1 MTTLDIEAR
10 LDNLLS
16 TAQNETKDIDLFAPI
31 NIQEREEC
39 PICMIP
45 LPIKEED
52 IIFMSTC
59 CGKNICH
66 GCYYKY
72 LITEV
77 NKESDKKREQLCAF
91 CRLPVQSK
99 NIIIKSL
106 KKLMKKNN
114 PHAYMSMAE
123 AYARGDGVMQSDTRS
138 LEMRICAAELGEA
151 EAYYMIGVYYKEGI
165 VVGQDQS
172 KMLAY
177 YEVSAKKKSIP
188 AHIYLARFHGRN
200 GDMQLCITHL
210 RVAADA
216 GDKEAMD
223 TMMGFY
229 KAKELSK
236 EELTKTLRA
245 FQASIDGMKSKD
257 RDDAKAI
264 QEQKDREEK
273 DMASIR

>member
-1 MTTLDIEAR
+1 MTTLELEAR

-16 TAQNETKDIDLFAPI
+16 TAQEETKDIDLFAP
-31 NIQEREEC
+31 IQEREEC

-66 GCYYKY
+66 GCFYKTC
-72 LITEV
+72 ITEV
-77 NKESDKKREQLCAF
+77 EKNGNIIKQKCAF
-91 CRLPVQSK
+91 CCLPMKSQTPRVLS
-99 NIIIKSL
+99 KSL
-106 KKLMKKNN
+106 KKLMNNNN
-114 PHAYMSMAE
+114 PIAYMSMAE
-123 AYARGDGVMQSDTRS
+123 AYARGDGVMQSDTKS
-138 LEMRICAAELGEA
+138 LEMRIRAAELGEA

-177 YEVSAKKKSIP
+177 YEVSAKKESIP

-200 GDMQLCITHL
+200 GDMQLCIKHL
-210 RVAADA
+210 RVAAGA

-236 EELTKTLRA
+236 EDLTKTLRA

-257 RDDAKAI
+257 RDDAKAL
-264 QEQKDREEK
+264 QDQKDREEK
-273 DMASIR
+273 GMASIR